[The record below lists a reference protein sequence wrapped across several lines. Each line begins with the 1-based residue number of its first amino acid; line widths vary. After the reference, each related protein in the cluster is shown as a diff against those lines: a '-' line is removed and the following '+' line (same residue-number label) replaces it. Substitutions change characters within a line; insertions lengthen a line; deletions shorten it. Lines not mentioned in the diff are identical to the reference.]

1 MQGFARPLRVRMLT
15 VDFLEFLDRF
25 LGILLLVEEIESLIV
40 EPVGGRI
47 RRRVIFLA
55 EKIEAAA
62 GAEGTR

>member
-1 MQGFARPLRVRMLT
+1 MLT

-25 LGILLLVEEIESLIV
+25 PGVLLLVEEIESLIV

-47 RRRVIFLA
+47 RRRVVFLA

-62 GAEGTR
+62 SAEGTR